1 VHHYGIRNRIPAE
14 VILKI
19 LASLA
24 GARILNSAP
33 DVALSDVHWHG
44 AVKEDVDTPPTLS
57 AARNLGDVR
66 IVSCPHSAV
75 LPDDSHDQFSGR

>member
-1 VHHYGIRNRIPAE
+1 VHHCGIRNRIPAE
-14 VILKI
+14 EIPEI

-33 DVALSDVHWHG
+33 DVVLSDVHWHG
-44 AVKEDVDTPPTLS
+44 AVQEDVDTPPTLS
-57 AARNLGDVR
+57 AARKPGDVR

-75 LPDDSHDQFSGR
+75 LPDDSHDQFSAR